1 MQPDYIRRQ
10 HAHARLRL
18 LQDAERLGNVCEAC
32 RQHRISRKSYYKWK
46 HRYDGTVESLMDRPR
61 TPHSHPRKLS
71 RELHD
76 LILRVA
82 KKHTKTD
89 KHGNRRP
96 PGLYRLHQLL
106 CAHHGFQHSVGA
118 VYKVLKRAGFYAP
131 AKPRRRRKYKRYE
144 RPWPGANIQIDI
156 MYLDDIAGTKAY
168 QYTAID
174 EHSRLLYACIY
185 DEISAYNAVR
195 FLRNALDFFE
205 KHHIKVQQVQTDHG
219 IEFTFAM
226 YPAVTK
232 EHPFERELR
241 QQGINRKLTP
251 IGKPHLQGKV
261 ERVHRI
267 CEDEFHSMR
276 FFRSQEARRR
286 ALAAYLRYYNHQR
299 QHGSLQ
305 WRSPAQHLQ
314 AWTDNRSVTYA

>member
-1 MQPDYIRRQ
+1 MQPDYILRKQ
-10 HAHARLRL
+10 AHARLRL
-18 LQDAERLGNVCEAC
+18 LQEAESLGNVSQTC
-32 RQHRISRKSYYKWK
+32 RRHGVSRKTYYKWK
-46 HRYDGTVESLMDRPR
+46 SRYDGTVESLMDQPR

-71 RELHD
+71 AEQEE

-82 KKHTKTD
+82 RKHTKAD
-89 KHGNRRP
+89 KRGKRRP
-96 PGLYRLHQLL
+96 PGLYRLHRIL
-106 CAHHGFQHSVGA
+106 CNHHNFEHSVGA
-118 VYKVLKRAGFYAP
+118 VYKALKRAGFYAP
-131 AKPRRRRKYKRYE
+131 AKRRRRRKYKRYE
-144 RPWPGANIQIDI
+144 QPCPGANIQIDI
-156 MYLDDIAGTKAY
+156 MYLDDIAGTKGY

-195 FLRNALDFFE
+195 FLRDALDFFE

-226 YPAVTK
+226 FPAVKK

-241 QQGINRKLTP
+241 QEGIQRKLTP

-261 ERVHRI
+261 ERAHRI

-276 FFRSQEARRR
+276 FFRSPKELRR
-286 ALAAYLRYYNHQR
+286 AFAAYLRYYNHQR
-299 QHGSLQ
+299 EHGSLQ

-314 AWTDNRSVTYA
+314 AWTDSRSVTYA

>member
-1 MQPDYIRRQ
+1 MQPDYILRKQ
-10 HAHARLRL
+10 AHARLRL
-18 LQDAERLGNVCEAC
+18 LQEAESLGNVSQTC
-32 RQHRISRKSYYKWK
+32 RRHGVSRKTYYKWK
-46 HRYDGTVESLMDRPR
+46 SRYDGTVESLMDQPR

-71 RELHD
+71 AEQEE

-82 KKHTKTD
+82 RKHTKAD
-89 KHGNRRP
+89 KRGKRRP
-96 PGLYRLHQLL
+96 PGLYRLHRIL
-106 CAHHGFQHSVGA
+106 CNHHNFEHSVGA
-118 VYKVLKRAGFYAP
+118 VYKALKRAGFYAP
-131 AKPRRRRKYKRYE
+131 AKRRRRRKYKRYE
-144 RPWPGANIQIDI
+144 QPCPGANIQIDI
-156 MYLDDIAGTKAY
+156 MYLDDIAGTKGY

-195 FLRNALDFFE
+195 FLRDALDFFE

-226 YPAVTK
+226 FPAVKK

-241 QQGINRKLTP
+241 QEGIQRKLTP

-261 ERVHRI
+261 ERAHRI

-276 FFRSQEARRR
+276 FFRSPKDLRR
-286 ALAAYLRYYNHQR
+286 AFAAYLRYYNHQR
-299 QHGSLQ
+299 EHGSLQ

-314 AWTDNRSVTYA
+314 AWTDSRSVTYA